1 MHGTN
6 VAEITTRVAPTA
18 ETIIGKICGRRDNLD
33 GMVERLAEA
42 IHWATNEKKADI
54 RCLSWV

>member
-18 ETIIGKICGRRDNLD
+18 ETIIREICGRRDNLD
-33 GMVERLAEA
+33 GMVERLAEVSFPLA
-42 IHWATNEKKADI
+42 SNSGKI
-54 RCLSWV
+54 